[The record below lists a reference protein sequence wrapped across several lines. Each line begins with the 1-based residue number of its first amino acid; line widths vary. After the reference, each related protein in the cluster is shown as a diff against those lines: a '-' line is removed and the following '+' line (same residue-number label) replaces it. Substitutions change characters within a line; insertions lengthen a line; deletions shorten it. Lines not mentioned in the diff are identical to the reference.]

1 MRIANCKWFVGSRAR
16 WLHFK
21 CCLTQLPSPYGS
33 RVWQHGVSCLTF
45 FSYMKNNFHLIL
57 LPAAEN
63 EWKKCFILKFVLVF
77 SISTPTL
84 GQWQGNGAGEGA
96 TFVAAVSL
104 GCPWAGAGLWAKREG
119 GRKGNLLGRVVSV
132 SFCSMCVQIFMSI
145 AFVLLLLLLMLVG
158 TICQSPL
165 LLFSSFSC
173 CSPCY
178 SHSFKHF
185 MIFYLFSSSLSVV
198 FCMRCVVENSENYAW
213 LRSSPPRPQRDWAPF
228 VCCCCCLLLWSAS
241 ATPLC
246 PTAPLSLDLFL
257 ALLCKSFSF
266 VQSKISKPLC
276 LCTL

>member
-1 MRIANCKWFVGSRAR
+1 MRIANCKWFVGSRTR

-21 CCLTQLPSPYGS
+21 CCPIQLPGPYGS

-84 GQWQGNGAGEGA
+84 GQWQGKGAGEGA
-96 TFVAAVSL
+96 TSVAAVSL

-165 LLFSSFSC
+165 LLCTSYSC
-173 CSPCY
+173 CSPCH

-185 MIFYLFSSSLSVV
+185 MIFYLFSFCCSLFSFLHA
-198 FCMRCVVENSENYAW
+198 FCSW
-213 LRSSPPRPQRDWAPF
+213 KFGKLRLIALF
-228 VCCCCCLLLWSAS
+228 S
-241 ATPLC
+241 ATPTTSCRPLC
-246 PTAPLSLDLFL
+246 VLLLFVIVVCLCHASLSHCPPLAWLIFSIAMQKLFL
-257 ALLCKSFSF
+257 
-266 VQSKISKPLC
+266 
-276 LCTL
+276 CTVENF

>member
-21 CCLTQLPSPYGS
+21 CCPTQLPSPYGS

-96 TFVAAVSL
+96 TSVAAVSL
-104 GCPWAGAGLWAKREG
+104 GCPWAGAGLWGG
-119 GRKGNLLGRVVSV
+119 GRGTFWAA
-132 SFCSMCVQIFMSI
+132 SFPFPFAQCAYKFLWVLRLFCCCCCWCWLVQFAS
-145 AFVLLLLLLMLVG
+145 L
-158 TICQSPL
+158 
-165 LLFSSFSC
+165 SSFSFLP
-173 CSPCY
+173 SLAALLAIPI
-178 SHSFKHF
+178 HSSILWFF
-185 MIFYLFSSSLSVV
+185 TFFPSAVLSLV
-198 FCMRCVVENSENYAW
+198 FCMCCVVENSENYAW
-213 LRSSPPRPQRDWAPF
+213 LRSSPPRPQQAAGPF
-228 VCCCCCLLLWSAS
+228 VCCCCLLLWSAS

-246 PTAPLSLDLFL
+246 PTAPLSLGLFL

>member
-21 CCLTQLPSPYGS
+21 CCPTQLPSPYGS

-77 SISTPTL
+77 F
-84 GQWQGNGAGEGA
+84 NFNAY
-96 TFVAAVSL
+96 
-104 GCPWAGAGLWAKREG
+104 AGAVARKWGRGRGNVCGSCVPWLSLSRCRFMGKERRGEEG
-119 GRKGNLLGRVVSV
+119 EPFGPRRFRFLLLNVRTNFYEYCVCFVVVDVGWYNLPVSPP
-132 SFCSMCVQIFMSI
+132 
-145 AFVLLLLLLMLVG
+145 ALLFVLLLLSLPFPF
-158 TICQSPL
+158 IQA
-165 LLFSSFSC
+165 
-173 CSPCY
+173 
-178 SHSFKHF
+178 
-185 MIFYLFSSSLSVV
+185 FYDFLPFFLLSVV

-228 VCCCCCLLLWSAS
+228 VCCLLLWSAS

-246 PTAPLSLDLFL
+246 PTAPLSLGLFL

-276 LCTL
+276 LCVSCTL